1 MSDQDVAER
10 AKAHGAHFSL
20 RIVIEAKHAD
30 IPVSL
35 GFALIEQ
42 ESAFTNVWGHDPA
55 PNGGTSHLGGRTVT
69 KAAYLAY
76 KQRRGS
82 RGQGGMQGV
91 GPAQLTWYEF
101 QDQADRL
108 GGCWKPA
115 CNIAVSFKHLGKLID
130 ARGTRAGLVA
140 YNGSG
145 AAASHY
151 ADAVLGRARGFWHH
165 RLT

>member
-1 MSDQDVAER
+1 MSDHDVAVR
-10 AKAHGAHFSL
+10 ANAHGAHFSL
-20 RIVIEAKHAD
+20 RIVMEAKHRD

-42 ESAFTNVWGHDPA
+42 ESTFTNVWGHDPA
-55 PNGGTSHLGGRTVT
+55 PIGGTSNLGGHTVT
-69 KAAYLAY
+69 KVNYLAY
-76 KQRRGS
+76 KARRGS

-101 QDQADRL
+101 QDEADRL

-115 CNIAVSFKHLGKLID
+115 CNIAVAFKHLGKLLE
-130 ARGTRAGLVA
+130 ARGTHAGLAA
-140 YNGSG
+140 YNGAG
-145 AAASHY
+145 AAASRY
-151 ADAVLGRARGFWHH
+151 ADALIARQKIWHH